1 MAERIDPRIL
11 KGFRDFLPEEETRRN
26 DLTDALTAEFRRHG
40 FVPIDTP
47 VLEYT
52 EVLLGKGGG
61 ETDKQIY
68 RFTDNGGRDV
78 SMRFDLTVPFARYMA
93 QHKNELYLPFKRYH
107 IAKVF
112 RGENTQRGR
121 YREFTQCDFD
131 IVGTD
136 TASADFEILLLIVRS
151 METLGLEAFT
161 VHLSHR
167 GVFNRFL
174 AYLGA
179 AEHSVEILRTVDK
192 MRKIGPE
199 KTKAELTTL
208 VRETDAE
215 KILSY
220 IRSED
225 STEATLAKMEELA
238 GGPAE
243 DTERL
248 RRILSWAAET
258 EISPHVALD
267 PSITRGLDYY
277 TGCVYET
284 FLDEIEGIGSVCS
297 GGRYNDLASLY
308 TKEQIPGVGA
318 SVGLDRLVAALE
330 ELGRSRG
337 EGGTLDAVV
346 LNLDDGLTGYYHH
359 VADRLRAAGL
369 SAEVYPEARKLGA
382 QFKFAEQK
390 GAAVGIICGPD
401 ERAAD
406 VVNVRNL
413 RTRESTDGLAVA
425 EAVSKAGE
433 IVQSLRS
440 GAATTDESAGRGT
453 PHATG

>member
-1 MAERIDPRIL
+1 
-11 KGFRDFLPEEETRRN
+11 
-26 DLTDALTAEFRRHG
+26 
-40 FVPIDTP
+40 
-47 VLEYT
+47 
-52 EVLLGKGGG
+52 
-61 ETDKQIY
+61 
-68 RFTDNGGRDV
+68 
-78 SMRFDLTVPFARYMA
+78 
-93 QHKNELYLPFKRYH
+93 
-107 IAKVF
+107 
-112 RGENTQRGR
+112 
-121 YREFTQCDFD
+121 
-131 IVGTD
+131 
-136 TASADFEILLLIVRS
+136 
-151 METLGLEAFT
+151 
-161 VHLSHR
+161 
-167 GVFNRFL
+167 
-174 AYLGA
+174 
-179 AEHSVEILRTVDK
+179 VEILRTVDK

-220 IRSED
+220 VRSED

-369 SAEVYPEARKLGA
+369 SAEVYPEARKLGV

-440 GAATTDESAGRGT
+440 EAATADESAGRGT

>member
-1 MAERIDPRIL
+1 MAQRIEPRIL
-11 KGFRDFLPEEETRRN
+11 KGFRDFLPEDESRRAQLIN
-26 DLTDALTAEFRRHG
+26 RLVTVFSRHG

-78 SMRFDLTVPFARYMA
+78 AMRFDLTVPFARYMA

-107 IAKVF
+107 VAKVF

-131 IVGTD
+131 MVGTD

-151 METLGLEAFT
+151 MQALGLSAFT
-161 VHLSHR
+161 VRLSHR
-167 GVFNRFL
+167 GIFNRFL
-174 AYLGA
+174 DHLGVGGHS
-179 AEHSVEILRTVDK
+179 AEVLRTVDK

-199 KTKAELTTL
+199 KTREELTRLTGGEPAERILAYISAGETNGDRTGEDTL
-208 VRETDAE
+208 SAMT
-215 KILSY
+215 
-220 IRSED
+220 
-225 STEATLAKMEELA
+225 ELA

-243 DTERL
+243 DTERM
-248 RRILSWAAET
+248 RRILAWAEET
-258 EISPHVALD
+258 GICDHVALD

-284 FLDEIEGIGSVCS
+284 FLDELEGIGSVCS

-308 TKEQIPGVGA
+308 TKERIPGVGA
-318 SVGLDRLVAALE
+318 SVGLDRLLAALE
-330 ELGRSRG
+330 ELGRAEAG
-337 EGGTLDAVV
+337 LGTVDAVV
-346 LNLDDGLTGYYHH
+346 FCLDESLVGHYHRI
-359 VADRLRAAGL
+359 AERLREEGL

-382 QFKFAEQK
+382 QSKFAEQK
-390 GAAVGIICGPD
+390 GARVAVICGP
-401 ERAAD
+401 EEHAARTVNGTEIESRASAD
-406 VVNVRNL
+406 GAGPLEAAARARAIAD
-413 RTRESTDGLAVA
+413 RTATAPT
-425 EAVSKAGE
+425 GE
-433 IVQSLRS
+433 
-440 GAATTDESAGRGT
+440 G
-453 PHATG
+453 